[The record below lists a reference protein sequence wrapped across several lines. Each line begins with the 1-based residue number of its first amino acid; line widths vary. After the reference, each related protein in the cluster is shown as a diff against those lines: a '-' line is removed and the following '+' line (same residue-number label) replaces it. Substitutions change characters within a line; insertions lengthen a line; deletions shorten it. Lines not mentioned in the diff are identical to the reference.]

1 MNVYGKRMVEPKTHC
16 LILIGLVLVLVA
28 QPAAA
33 DMAADELV
41 KIFAETCLMR
51 FPDETSIQ
59 QYAGGNRLAI
69 MPDEQL
75 HHLLGTD
82 PGEGWLQITARGQYL
97 LTVEMPPYHTCAI
110 RKGDAQQP
118 DFLPILSQT
127 LAAWAA
133 KQTGT
138 NFRETPSM
146 TLNIDGVPSKEYL
159 WELHRSPN
167 EQPEELMAI
176 VSNIPGGVTEVRL
189 VRAIGNR

>member
-1 MNVYGKRMVEPKTHC
+1 MRW
-16 LILIGLVLVLVA
+16 ILIGLVLVLVA

-41 KIFAETCLMR
+41 KIFAETCLKR

-59 QYAGGNRLAI
+59 QYARENRLAI

-75 HHLLGTD
+75 YHLLGSD
-82 PGEGWLQITARGQYL
+82 PGEGWLRNTTRGQYL

-110 RKGDAQQP
+110 RKSDAQQP
-118 DFLPILSQT
+118 DFLLVFSQT

-138 NFRETPSM
+138 NLRESPSM
-146 TLNIDGVPSKEYL
+146 TLHIDGVPSKEYL
-159 WELHRSPN
+159 WELHHSQN
-167 EQPEELMAI
+167 ERPEELMAI
-176 VSNIPGGVTEVRL
+176 VSNIPGGVTEIRL

>member
-1 MNVYGKRMVEPKTHC
+1 MRW
-16 LILIGLVLVLVA
+16 ILFGLALVLVA
-28 QPAAA
+28 QPAEA

-59 QYAGGNRLAI
+59 QYAGGNRLAV

-110 RKGDAQQP
+110 RKRDRAAL
-118 DFLPILSQT
+118 DFLANLSEVLT
-127 LAAWAA
+127 VWAA
-133 KQTGT
+133 KQRLASLKQQPGQTRRVGGVGGSPSQVYEWDLD
-138 NFRETPSM
+138 RGPGKQAET
-146 TLNIDGVPSKEYL
+146 LL
-159 WELHRSPN
+159 
-167 EQPEELMAI
+167 AI
-176 VSNIPGGVTEVRL
+176 VTNEVSGVSVRL
-189 VRAIGNR
+189 ARVIKVQ